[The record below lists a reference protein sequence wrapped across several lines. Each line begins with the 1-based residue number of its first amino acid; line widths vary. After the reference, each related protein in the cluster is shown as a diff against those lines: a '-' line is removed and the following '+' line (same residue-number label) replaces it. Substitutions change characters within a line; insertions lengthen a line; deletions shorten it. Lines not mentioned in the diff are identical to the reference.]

1 MKEYQNKLDPN
12 FIFKIN
18 QINLHNVYKIMIY
31 TKFLIIIVFCTFA
44 FLFLQLIGSFQLD
57 YRVFAVSPS
66 FERQEIID
74 IDNDWIFWSPD
85 VSENKINLQD
95 NTIQSVQ
102 IAKNETDCKQGRE
115 FSPQI
120 KSISYSSDSNI
131 INTTMWLSSDL
142 IDSALFKNKLNK
154 DNFEKKDPS
163 PLPLWKKMKFTM
175 AIDINSLFNQGT
187 DYRIELVN
195 EKINSTSQKW
205 AEIIYEISANGEKK
219 EISKK
224 LFDEFPFINKNFI
237 EFSIDLDKLTNP
249 KDYKILFYV
258 TDLYIKNGKLCRM
271 VDSTNWILSP
281 PPNYNLLISDN
292 PINMDPGEENDIF
305 VTIEGNTALQAEAEL
320 FVNKTDSSVTI
331 SFPISNKT
339 IISPLTNGSSVL
351 HLNVSD
357 SYFKTLKRLIL
368 PIIANISFAPTI
380 TNKGGDTFYNNK
392 TTFLSETA
400 DLTVNIERSLTDFE
414 KMEKYISNL
423 KPIGEAWQ
431 ILTPIGAGIL
441 SLIYFINRKRK
452 KNEKDDKDDRE
463 YFNSI

>member
-1 MKEYQNKLDPN
+1 MIMYNEVLIVLLFFT
-12 FIFKIN
+12 FIM
-18 QINLHNVYKIMIY
+18 L
-31 TKFLIIIVFCTFA
+31 L
-44 FLFLQLIGSFQLD
+44 LQLTGFFQLD
-57 YRVFAVSPS
+57 NKVFAVSPS
-66 FERQEIID
+66 FERQEIMD
-74 IDNDWIFWSPD
+74 IDNDWIFWPSD
-85 VSENKINLQD
+85 ASEDKINLQD
-95 NTIQSVQ
+95 NSLKSVH
-102 IAKNETDCKQGRE
+102 IAKNETDCKLDRQL
-115 FSPQI
+115 SPQI
-120 KSISYSSDSNI
+120 KSISYSSNGNKL
-131 INTTMWLSSDL
+131 NTTMWLSIDL
-142 IDSALFKNKLNK
+142 IDSILLKNKLNK
-154 DNFEKKDPS
+154 DNFEKKTLS
-163 PLPLWKKMKFTM
+163 PLPLWKKMKFTV

-187 DYRIELVN
+187 DYRIELAN
-195 EKINSTSQKW
+195 EKINSTTQKW

-219 EISKK
+219 EVSKK

-237 EFSIDLDKLTNP
+237 EFSIDLNTISNP

-258 TDLYIKNGKLCRM
+258 TDLYVKNGKICRM

-305 VTIEGNTALQAEAEL
+305 VTVEGNTALQAEAEL
-320 FVNKTDSSVTI
+320 FVNRTDPSITI

-357 SYFKTLKRLIL
+357 SYFKTLKRLIF

-414 KMEKYISNL
+414 KIEKYINNL

-431 ILTPIGAGIL
+431 VLTPIGAGIL

-452 KNEKDDKDDRE
+452 KNEKDNEDDRE

>member
-1 MKEYQNKLDPN
+1 M
-12 FIFKIN
+12 
-18 QINLHNVYKIMIY
+18 MY
-31 TKFLIIIVFCTFA
+31 TKFLIIFIFSTFII
-44 FLFLQLIGSFQLD
+44 LFLQLIGFFQLD
-57 YRVFAVSPS
+57 YRVFAVSSS
-66 FERQEIID
+66 FERQEITD

-85 VSENKINLQD
+85 VSEDKINLQD
-95 NTIQSVQ
+95 NSLQSIPV
-102 IAKNETDCKQGRE
+102 AKNETDCKLGLE

-120 KSISYSSDSNI
+120 KSISYSSNSNI
-131 INTTMWLSSDL
+131 LNTTMWLSSDL
-142 IDSALFKNKLNK
+142 IDSTLLKNRLNK
-154 DNFEKKDPS
+154 ENFEKTT
-163 PLPLWKKMKFTM
+163 PLPLWKKMKFTV

-195 EKINSTSQKW
+195 ERINSTIQKW
-205 AEIIYEISANGEKK
+205 VEIIYEISANGEKK

-237 EFSIDLDKLTNP
+237 EFSIDLNKISNP

-258 TDLYIKNGKLCRM
+258 TDIYVKNGKLCRM

-281 PPNYNLLISDN
+281 PPNFNLLISDN
-292 PINMDPGEENDIF
+292 PINTNPGEENDIF

-320 FVNKTDSSVTI
+320 FVNRTDPSITI

-357 SYFKTLKRLIL
+357 SYFKTLKRLIF

-400 DLTVNIERSLTDFE
+400 DLTVNIEDFLQTM
-414 KMEKYISNL
+414 KRLKSIS
-423 KPIGEAWQ
+423 A
-431 ILTPIGAGIL
+431 IL
-441 SLIYFINRKRK
+441 NQ
-452 KNEKDDKDDRE
+452 
-463 YFNSI
+463 